1 MGLLDAAGNF
11 AKNGAED
18 AAVGQGMNMVEGMID
33 NATGHKFDGVVQGV
47 GGAAAGMIDNKI
59 NSGFGSQNQGQGQSN
74 QGQGQSNQGQ
84 GQSQGQGQGQSGQNQ
99 GQGQGQSGQQGGW

>member
-74 QGQGQSNQGQ
+74 QGQGQS
-84 GQSQGQGQGQSGQNQ
+84 QGQGQGQSGQNQ
-99 GQGQGQSGQQGGW
+99 GQGQSGQQGGW